1 MGTSKKLRSDK
12 GTTLL
17 EVMIAVAVAAIALV
31 SLITLVISDLDIEEY
46 ARKMTSATLVAE
58 AKLKEIERTG
68 YPEVS
73 QVEGLVDESDPSGFY
88 QRIVVTEALIADVRQ
103 VDIEVLWDKRRRS
116 VSIVGYFAK
125 R

>member
-31 SLITLVISDLDIEEY
+31 SLITLVIADLDIEEY